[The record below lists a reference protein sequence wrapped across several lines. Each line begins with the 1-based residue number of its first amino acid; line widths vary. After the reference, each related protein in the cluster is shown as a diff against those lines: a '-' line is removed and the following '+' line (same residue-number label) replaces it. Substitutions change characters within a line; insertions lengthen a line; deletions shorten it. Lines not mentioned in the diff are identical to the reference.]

1 MAGGCCGGSP
11 DTGRKTEDRVWRRA
25 LWIALIINAGMFG
38 VEIVAGVTAGSASLK
53 ADALDFLGDA
63 ANYAISLGVAGLALR
78 WRARAALAKGMSLLL
93 LGVWVIAS
101 TAWMAAKGTLPTAE
115 TMGVIGVLALFAN
128 LICAVMLWRH
138 REGDA
143 NRRSVWIC
151 SRNDAIGNIA
161 VVAAALG
168 VFGTGTAWPDIA
180 VAAVLAGLGVSG
192 GWQIIRQAWLELKSL
207 DHGHAIPRRTGTA
220 HPH

>member
-1 MAGGCCGGSP
+1 MAGGCCGGCETTP
-11 DTGRKTEDRVWRRA
+11 PTQDRTWRRV
-25 LWIALIINAGMFG
+25 LWIALAINAGMFA
-38 VEIVAGVTAGSASLK
+38 VEIAAGVAAHSAALK

-63 ANYAISLGVAGLALR
+63 ANYAISLGVAGMALK
-78 WRARAALAKGMSLLL
+78 WRARAALLKGASLFL
-93 LGVWVIAS
+93 LGLWVLGSTVWIAL
-101 TAWMAAKGTLPTAE
+101 AGTLPQAE
-115 TMGVIGVLALFAN
+115 TMGAIGVLALLANFA
-128 LICAVMLWRH
+128 CAVMLWRH

-180 VAAVLAGLGVSG
+180 VAVILAGLGVSG
-192 GWQIIRQAWLELKSL
+192 GLQIVRQARTELRTVASVSTNQRL
-207 DHGHAIPRRTGTA
+207 DAV
-220 HPH
+220 

>member
-1 MAGGCCGGSP
+1 MAGGCCGQTP
-11 DTGRKTEDRVWRRA
+11 DNGGKTDDRVWRRA

-53 ADALDFLGDA
+53 ADSLDFLGDA
-63 ANYAISLGVAGLALR
+63 ANYAISLSVAGLALR